1 MNNNTFVS
9 SLADICYNEGI
20 NFDIDNNHVRCL
32 AHVMNIAVQHALKSL
47 KATAANNEDEV
58 LNIDDNDVNGFH
70 TIMKVNLKTIFISVN
85 CALGI
90 LIIFNIMIF

>member
-1 MNNNTFVS
+1 M
-9 SLADICYNEGI
+9 
-20 NFDIDNNHVRCL
+20 RCL

-70 TIMKVNLKTIFISVN
+70 TIMKVNLKTILFQ
-85 CALGI
+85 
-90 LIIFNIMIF
+90 